1 MSLPGNEML
10 RDARN
15 LALLRLMCDNPRI
28 TISELARRIEMSA
41 PAVRERVLKLEEAGV
56 IRGYRMELDPTALGF
71 PVVAFVRVRPMPGQ
85 LQAKIATLAKR
96 LPQVAEC
103 HRVTGED
110 CFIMK
115 VHFERLDAGAW
126 TSSLTSS
133 SPTDR
138 RRPPLCNRLRSPHA
152 ACPCRKRL
160 RPELPGDG
168 TRQRSGT
175 ALIMPGSRVR
185 VPPFPPDFFD
195 VFFVPPSR
203 AHECCSHSG

>member
-1 MSLPGNEML
+1 MSFTGNEML

-71 PVVAFVRVRPMPGQ
+71 PVAAFVRVRPMPGQ
-85 LQAKIATLAKR
+85 LAKIATLAKR

-115 VHFERLDAGAW
+115 VHFERLEVLDQLLDQFLAYGQTT
-126 TSSLTSS
+126 TSIVQST
-133 SPTDR
+133 P
-138 RRPPLCNRLRSPHA
+138 
-152 ACPCRKRL
+152 
-160 RPELPGDG
+160 
-168 TRQRSGT
+168 
-175 ALIMPGSRVR
+175 
-185 VPPFPPDFFD
+185 VPPRSLPLPNETK
-195 VFFVPPSR
+195 
-203 AHECCSHSG
+203 A